1 MYIEITFTT
10 VKEKKQ
16 FFGQIGK
23 LLRICCFKELSL
35 YVPVILKPR
44 VWFQVALLVL
54 EVLVAL
60 VGWPGTAITTAP
72 TPRAGTAA
80 TAPGTAAPAAGTV
93 AIAPGT
99 AATAPPAPGAAAPA
113 AETATGVPGTT
124 APAAGAATTAVPANG
139 TAAEEAGRAAAAAAV
154 PGTTG

>member
-1 MYIEITFTT
+1 MW
-10 VKEKKQ
+10 
-16 FFGQIGK
+16 
-23 LLRICCFKELSL
+23 ICCGKKLSL

-80 TAPGTAAPAAGTV
+80 TAPGTAVP
-93 AIAPGT
+93 APGT
-99 AATAPPAPGAAAPA
+99 AAPA